1 MGALGCGTRRR
12 GVGLV
17 AEVGTS
23 KIRVGRTG
31 SHNKPAGCG
40 ASEAYDSGPEGE
52 EEEELIG
59 LYNLR

>member
-1 MGALGCGTRRR
+1 MAK
-12 GVGLV
+12 
-17 AEVGTS
+17 VGTS

-52 EEEELIG
+52 EEEEVLISIIK
-59 LYNLR
+59 YLREN